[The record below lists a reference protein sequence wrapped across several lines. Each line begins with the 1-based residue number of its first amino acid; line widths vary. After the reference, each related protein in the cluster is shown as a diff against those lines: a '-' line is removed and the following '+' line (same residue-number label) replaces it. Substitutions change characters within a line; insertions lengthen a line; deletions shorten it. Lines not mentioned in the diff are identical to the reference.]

1 MYKISVYIQPN
12 SSKSEVCG
20 EHNGSLKIKI
30 SSPAVDGKANK
41 AVIDFLSKH
50 FNVKKKDIAIVKG
63 ITSRHKIISLN
74 VEKIPDLL
82 EEYLTS
88 A

>member
-12 SSKSEVCG
+12 SSKSEICG

-41 AVIDFLSKH
+41 VVIDFLSKH
-50 FNVKKKDIAIVKG
+50 FKIKKKDIAIVKG
-63 ITSRHKIISLN
+63 ITSRHKIIALN
-74 VEKIPDLL
+74 IEKIPELL
-82 EEYLTS
+82 EVF
-88 A
+88 